1 MITPIDRFRCA
12 GHAARAAVVALLLAP
27 SLASAQAVAPGEA
40 VQPAGALAPAT
51 AVVGS
56 GVPAPGKKAPK
67 LAIAKV
73 VGTLTDAAT
82 GEPLVGGQIGVQG
95 LPLGNVSDD
104 TGAYYINNVPAGKQT
119 FTVEYLGYQP
129 AAREVV
135 IEPGAPVTLDFALD
149 PEPIE
154 GDEVVVEENSLMD
167 LSDYVNRTAA
177 PVLKPS
183 PLKQM
188 ELERSDT
195 TLMEDWHKSWKD
207 FNALYSIEYPMMGE
221 RVYFRRPADLPSPPA
236 IEAPSPDELGP
247 EADASAADS
256 GTPAPK
262 AAPTGK
268 PTSGKGSRQ
277 SGASA
282 ATPAKAKPGTAAQPA
297 KGKPGMAV
305 TPAKGKPGTA
315 AQPAATSRPGTPK
328 PTSPAP
334 KPRTAQPAGSRG
346 PSQLAE
352 QPPSPAPA
360 PKAASPGRG
369 TR

>member
-154 GDEVVVEENSLMD
+154 GAEVVVEETSVTD
-167 LSDYVNRTAA
+167 LSDYVNRTAT
-177 PVLKPS
+177 PVLRPS
-183 PLKQM
+183 PLKEM

-195 TLMEDWHKSWKD
+195 TLMEDWHKSWRD

-236 IEAPSPDELGP
+236 IGAPSPDEPGSD
-247 EADASAADS
+247 ADVSAADS

-277 SGASA
+277 GGDSA
-282 ATPAKAKPGTAAQPA
+282 APG
-297 KGKPGMAV
+297 GKR
-305 TPAKGKPGTA
+305 KPGTA
-315 AQPAATSRPGTPK
+315 AQPAAASQPGTAK
-328 PTSPAP
+328 PSSPAP
-334 KPRTAQPAGSRG
+334 KPGAPPPPAARG

-352 QPPSPAPA
+352 QPPSPTSA
-360 PKAASPGRG
+360 PKAASSGRG
-369 TR
+369 AR

>member
-1 MITPIDRFRCA
+1 MITPIDRFHCA
-12 GHAARAAVVALLLAP
+12 CRSARAAAAALLLAP
-27 SLASAQAVAPGEA
+27 AAAFAQAVAPGEA

-56 GVPAPGKKAPK
+56 GVATPGKKAAPK

-82 GEPLVGGQIGVQG
+82 GEPLIGGQIGVQG
-95 LPLGNVSDD
+95 LPLGNVSDE

-167 LSDYVNRTAA
+167 LSDYVDRTAT
-177 PVLKPS
+177 PVLKRS
-183 PLKQM
+183 PLKEM

-195 TLMEDWHKSWKD
+195 TLMEEWHKSWKD
-207 FNALYSIEYPMMGE
+207 FNALHAIEYPMMGE
-221 RVYFRRPADLPSPPA
+221 RVYFRRPVELPSPAA
-236 IEAPSPDELGP
+236 IEAPSPDEPGP
-247 EADASAADS
+247 EADVSAAES

-277 SGASA
+277 SGGSA
-282 ATPAKAKPGTAAQPA
+282 ATVG
-297 KGKPGMAV
+297 
-305 TPAKGKPGTA
+305 KGKPGTA
-315 AQPAATSRPGTPK
+315 AQPPAASRPGTAK
-328 PTSPAP
+328 PSSPAP
-334 KPRTAQPAGSRG
+334 KPGAVRPPASRG

-352 QPPSPAPA
+352 QPPSPAATP
-360 PKAASPGRG
+360 
-369 TR
+369 